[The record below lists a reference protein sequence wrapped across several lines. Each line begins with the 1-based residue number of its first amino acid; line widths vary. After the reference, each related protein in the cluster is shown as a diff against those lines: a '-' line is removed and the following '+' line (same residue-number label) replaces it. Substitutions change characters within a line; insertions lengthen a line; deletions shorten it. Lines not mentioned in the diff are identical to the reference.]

1 MHYLYIFL
9 KKYALNWAKQD
20 FTINWISKNPKNPL
34 VEMSISQKKLRKY
47 LFDKQFIKSLG
58 LKYVLQKKNPYEKK
72 LGFKIHWIKVPR
84 KSVIYKKSRCNI
96 PLINSQWNPLDKKF
110 LFPNNPPQKSPKCK
124 KSLGKKYLGK
134 SVI

>member
-58 LKYVLQKKNPYEKK
+58 LKYVLQKKKNPYEKK
-72 LGFKIHWIKVPR
+72 LGFLSI
-84 KSVIYKKSRCNI
+84 
-96 PLINSQWNPLDKKF
+96 
-110 LFPNNPPQKSPKCK
+110 
-124 KSLGKKYLGK
+124 G
-134 SVI
+134 